1 MILPFKFVS
10 YVLKE
15 NYFFGD
21 VIEVERAIKVY
32 VIICWLLSFF
42 NLPQLVVGRGGGTV
56 ISASCFLK
64 IHELQSQKKR
74 E

>member
-32 VIICWLLSFF
+32 VTICWLLSFF
-42 NLPQLVVGRGGGTV
+42 NLPQLVVSRGGTV